1 MNTPNVIFKTRI
13 GDNQN
18 IGGGCS
24 VGGSWKDLT
33 TNDLFKKKKVVLFSL
48 PGLVFPVLTASSHSM

>member
-33 TNDLFKKKKVVLFSL
+33 TNDLFKKKK
-48 PGLVFPVLTASSHSM
+48 